1 MGSFAV
7 TSIPVSNFAG
17 WAATANAKILVG
29 DFNGDGKADVAITG
43 PSGWNN
49 LPVAFSNGD
58 GTFNITNAVTANF
71 AGWAATTNA
80 NILVGDFNGDG
91 KTDLAITGPS
101 GWNNLPVAF
110 SNGDG
115 TFNVTNA
122 AAGSFPGWAATLN
135 AKPLVGDFNGDGKT
149 DVALTGPSGWNNL
162 PVAFSKGDGTFNVTN
177 SPAGNFPGWAATT
190 NAKILVGDF
199 NADGKTDLAITGP
212 SGWNNLPVAFSNGD
226 GTFNITNQPITN
238 FNGWASTANA
248 TPLVGNFSGDG
259 KTDVALTG
267 PSGWNN
273 MPVAFSNGD
282 GTFKVT
288 NDPVGNFNIWAA
300 TQNAKPLVG
309 DFNGDGKT
317 DVALSG
323 PAGWNNLPVAFSN
336 GDGTFNVTNQPTS
349 SSSQR
354 DTR

>member
-1 MGSFAV
+1 MRRLFTILGFVVLSVVAVTPCFAMGSFAV

-58 GTFNITNAVTANF
+58 GTFNITN
-71 AGWAATTNA
+71 
-80 NILVGDFNGDG
+80 
-91 KTDLAITGPS
+91 
-101 GWNNLPVAF
+101 
-110 SNGDG
+110 
-115 TFNVTNA
+115 
-122 AAGSFPGWAATLN
+122 
-135 AKPLVGDFNGDGKT
+135 
-149 DVALTGPSGWNNL
+149 
-162 PVAFSKGDGTFNVTN
+162 
-177 SPAGNFPGWAATT
+177 
-190 NAKILVGDF
+190 
-199 NADGKTDLAITGP
+199 
-212 SGWNNLPVAFSNGD
+212 
-226 GTFNITNQPITN
+226 QPITN

-259 KTDVALTG
+259 KADIALTG

-288 NDPVGNFNIWAA
+288 NDTVGNFNIWAA